1 MSFFLLELG
10 TGMRRGEILAL
21 KWSDLNFAT
30 GELRIE
36 RQVYIIKAE
45 GDYIG
50 AENKS
55 LDTHCYSATVT
66 LENPCGV

>member
-1 MSFFLLELG
+1 MISSLEFG
-10 TGMRRGEILAL
+10 TGMRRGEILVL
-21 KWSDLNFAT
+21 KWSDLNFKI

-36 RQVYIIKAE
+36 RQVYNQGR

-55 LDTHCYSATVT
+55 LDTHSSAVT
-66 LENPCGV
+66 LENSRGV